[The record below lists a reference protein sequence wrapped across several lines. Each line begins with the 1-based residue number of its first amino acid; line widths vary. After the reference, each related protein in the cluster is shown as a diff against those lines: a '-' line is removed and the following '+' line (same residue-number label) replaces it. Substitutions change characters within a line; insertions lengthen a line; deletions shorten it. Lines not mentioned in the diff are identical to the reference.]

1 MTKRFRTSKIVNTT
15 VSEKEKLKKQ
25 IEAIENGTVITSRS
39 SVINQKNLES
49 LKKKYDSIRLDTF
62 SQNQR
67 NQKFYSWGRKC
78 QIYAWVEIR
87 NFW

>member
-49 LKKKYDSIRLDTF
+49 LKKKYDSIKT
-62 SQNQR
+62 
-67 NQKFYSWGRKC
+67 G
-78 QIYAWVEIR
+78 
-87 NFW
+87 

>member
-49 LKKKYDSIRLDTF
+49 LKKKYDSIKTGYLNNNTQVNPHDYTTEKL
-62 SQNQR
+62 SL
-67 NQKFYSWGRKC
+67 
-78 QIYAWVEIR
+78 IHI
-87 NFW
+87 